1 MLCTLFIGTKPQT
14 YFKQRMTKLQSK
26 LTSMITLSK
35 LTQEK
40 SEKREQEQK
49 LQEEAVFNKNPETV
63 TLPKITEYVV
73 LVFLSCM

>member
-1 MLCTLFIGTKPQT
+1 
-14 YFKQRMTKLQSK
+14 
-26 LTSMITLSK
+26 MITLSK